1 MTEFS
6 SIERLEIVVI
16 DAFYSSIGTRC
27 TGANSAAGAG
37 ICAELP

>member
-16 DAFYSSIGTRC
+16 DAFYNSIGTRC
-27 TGANSAAGAG
+27 TGANGAAGAG
-37 ICAELP
+37 TCADLP